1 LKLYPLLLIAR
12 RHLMHNTFRTSV
24 SVMGVA
30 IGVTFMIMLSALMT
44 GFEKKFVTETIEGS
58 PHVVVYDE
66 SRQQPGEFAKWL
78 SDGRDGV
85 VTVEGS
91 RPRERPRRIA
101 KPLELVD
108 ALRKLPEVQA
118 AAPNVIGTAILN
130 YGNRERGVSLQGIE
144 PESQEAVVEIDKY
157 IEDGRIFDLYSSGG
171 AVLIGGGIAD
181 NLGVRKGDIVN
192 IKLRDGD
199 RRALRVVGIF
209 RTGVTTID
217 YSRAYTLISVAQQ
230 LLGLG
235 RDVNQIVLRLRDYK
249 AAREVAAQIEGMIG
263 YRSESWQ
270 EANENFLS
278 IFVIQQVITYL
289 VTGGIMIVAAF
300 GILNVLVMLVME
312 KLPEIAMLKSM
323 GYTRR
328 DITMTFFLEGLA
340 IGVVGVLTGCV
351 LGYYLTEFIGSLPIP
366 QRGLIQSEHLTMN
379 NTPRLYYIAG
389 LAALVVT
396 MLASVLPALRAG
408 KLDPVETLRGHA

>member
-1 LKLYPLLLIAR
+1 MRLFPLLLIAR
-12 RHLMHNTFRTSV
+12 RHLLHNTFRTAV
-24 SVMGVA
+24 SVLGVA

-58 PHVVVYDE
+58 PHVIIYDE
-66 SRQQPGEFAKWL
+66 RRQATDEFATWL
-78 SDGRDGV
+78 SDQEGGIA
-85 VTVEGS
+85 TVEGS
-91 RPRERPRRIA
+91 RPRSQPRRIA
-101 KPLELVD
+101 QPLELVEG
-108 ALRKLPEVQA
+108 LRKWPEIQA

-130 YGNRERGVSLQGIE
+130 YGSRERGVNLQGIE

-157 IEDGRIFDLYSSGG
+157 IEDGRIYDLYSSGG
-171 AVLIGGGIAD
+171 AVLIGAGIAEI
-181 NLGVRKGDIVN
+181 LGVRKGDTVN
-192 IKLRDGD
+192 VKLRDGD
-199 RRALRVVGIF
+199 SRALRCVGIF

-217 YSRAYTLISVAQQ
+217 YSRAYTLLSVAQQ

-235 RDVNQIVLRLRDYK
+235 RDVNQIVLRLRDYE
-249 AAREVAAQIEGMIG
+249 AARETAAQIEAMIG
-263 YRSESWQ
+263 YRTESWQ

-328 DITMTFFLEGLA
+328 DITMTFFMEGLA

-351 LGYYLTEFIGSLPIP
+351 FGYYLTEFVGSLPIP
-366 QRGLIQSEHLTMN
+366 QRGLIQSENLTMN
-379 NTPRLYYIAG
+379 NAPQLYIIAG
-389 LAALVVT
+389 GAALVVT